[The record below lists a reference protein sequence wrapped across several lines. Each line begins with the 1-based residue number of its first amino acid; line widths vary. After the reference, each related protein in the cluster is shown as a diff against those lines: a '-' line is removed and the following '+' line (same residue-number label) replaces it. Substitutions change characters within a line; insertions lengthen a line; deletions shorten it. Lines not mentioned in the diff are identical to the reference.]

1 MSPKMKSY
9 KGKINYYSLACE
21 NFKRNKQN
29 PEFREPKNK
38 KRENP
43 NFSNEQ
49 VEELQRR
56 YQR

>member
-1 MSPKMKSY
+1 MKYY
-9 KGKINYYSLACE
+9 KGKINYFSLASE

-29 PEFREPKNK
+29 PEFKEPKNK